1 VPVTSFVHHLT
12 ETLLAG
18 SSYESLS
25 TTVGTVAVLLLL
37 SLLLAKEVART
48 WRPGEVRA
56 MRILDAHIVPLLP
69 ALAIIVV
76 ARLAQLL

>member
-1 VPVTSFVHHLT
+1 VRVTSFVHHLT
-12 ETLLAG
+12 ETFLAG

-25 TTVGTVAVLLLL
+25 TTVGTVSVLLLL
-37 SLLLAKEVART
+37 SVLLAKEVART

-56 MRILDAHIVPLLP
+56 MRTLDALIVPLLP
-69 ALAIIVV
+69 TVGIIVL